1 MRFLFIS
8 DDSRGGSSSSQRQ
21 LARRLADRGHEVTI
35 LASTVESRV
44 VRPLYL
50 QQVDLSTRLRS
61 SRVRPLL
68 LAAQR
73 PWGTRTRRVD
83 TPDHPTLFAAVIENA
98 FRSLCRRARPD
109 VVVAASIDRVSWR
122 RIRAQCRAA
131 GIATVLYLREVS
143 AVRHLTVTGAPPDLL
158 VANAASL
165 AEDAR
170 AAGFTCELVPSVVE
184 LGKSR
189 VASTRETVVL
199 VNPIAMLGGD
209 RVWRIAAARPDIP
222 FELRASRIITEA
234 ELADIRARLVDHPN
248 VALLPFATTP
258 SEIYARARVLLVPH
272 RVDNRPRVILE
283 AQDNGIPVVASDY
296 PGLVESV
303 GAGGIIVP
311 DVDDPAPWVAAIGEL
326 WDDPV
331 RYAAAAAAASD
342 HARRDE
348 VNPDRIVE
356 RFEGLVAE
364 TVAVVRAARA

>member
-21 LARRLADRGHEVTI
+21 LARRLTERGHEVTI

-50 QQVDLSTRLRS
+50 QQVDVSTKLRS
-61 SRVRPLL
+61 SRLRPLL

-73 PWGTRTRRVD
+73 PWGTRTHTVD
-83 TPDHPTLFAAVIENA
+83 TPDHPTLRAAVIENA
-98 FRSLCRRARPD
+98 FRSVSRRNPPD

-131 GIATVLYLREVS
+131 GIATVLYLREAS
-143 AVRHLTVTGAPPDLL
+143 GIGHLTVTGAPPDLL
-158 VANAASL
+158 LANARSL
-165 AEDAR
+165 ADDAR
-170 AAGFTCELVPSVVE
+170 AAGHDCELIPSVVE

-189 VASTRETVVL
+189 VTSTREAVVL

-209 RVWRIAAARPDIP
+209 RVWAIAAARPDIP
-222 FELRASRIITEA
+222 FELRASNIITEA
-234 ELADIRARLVDHPN
+234 ELADIRTRLTDHPN
-248 VALLPFATTP
+248 VTLLPFAGTP
-258 SEIYARARVLLVPH
+258 SDIYARARLLLVPH

-303 GAGGIIVP
+303 GAGGTIVP
-311 DVDDPAPWVAAIGEL
+311 DVDDAAPWVQAIGDL
-326 WDDPV
+326 WDDPDA
-331 RYAAAAAAASD
+331 YAAAAAAASD

-356 RFEGLVAE
+356 RFETLVAA
-364 TVAVVRAARA
+364 TVAEVRARRG